1 MKEGRIIEVHR
12 QFNSIQM
19 AQSDPQVKEWL
30 AQQFR
35 AIGPYFTNDGKAVAT
50 GLNFDE
56 QKVLLPNILGIE
68 HSDKDFR
75 KAVTN
80 FYHEINTKVPSGGL
94 KLQIAL
100 EDENKPLSESNLP
113 INVKDYIAYRHLIGH
128 RDVAKNK
135 DEAER
140 YQNKQFYVVDPN
152 SATKEAVKI
161 NQLEDKAFSLY
172 MSIKDSIVR
181 TDQVLTMLGVR
192 VSSMVHEDK
201 VLSLKEFASKDS
213 TLNDLEQQEAFLRFI
228 RVCEDKDLEHK
239 YLIEEMIA
247 AQYLRRVGNNILFSE
262 SGEKLGDNMED
273 AVLYLKNPKFSKE
286 ANIMRA
292 KYELLVK
299 KESEYLPKQEKE
311 AE

>member
-1 MKEGRIIEVHR
+1 MKEGKIIEVYR

-19 AQSDPQVKEWL
+19 GQNDPQVIEWL
-30 AQQFR
+30 SQIFK
-35 AIGPYFTNDGKAVAT
+35 AIGPYFTNDGKSTAT
-50 GLNFDE
+50 GLTFDE
-56 QKVLLPNILGIE
+56 QKILLPNVLGIE

-75 KAVTN
+75 RAVVR
-80 FYHEINTKVPSGGL
+80 FYDEISTKVPHGGL

-100 EDENKPLSESNLP
+100 GDETKPLSESNLP
-113 INVKDYIAYRHLIGH
+113 LNIKDYIAYRHLIGH

-135 DEAER
+135 DEAEK

-161 NQLEDKAFSLY
+161 NQLEDKSFSLY

-192 VSSMVHEDK
+192 VTNMAHEDK
-201 VLSLKEFASKDS
+201 VLLLKDFASKDVKF
-213 TLNDLEQQEAFLRFI
+213 NDMEQQEAFLRFI
-228 RVCEDKDLEHK
+228 RICEDKDLEHK

-299 KESEYLPKQEKE
+299 KGVEYLPKQEKE